1 MNNIVYMY
9 RRDIAPMWFTQWMP
23 EGYPIEFFDPEKT
36 YSVDTVFYYDMY
48 GGKWEELIEIFLE
61 RGHKI
66 IYDAKNEH
74 YVPIAKQWVL
84 DAFKRYPGQGMISIS
99 GDRAVDITGVNIQAT
114 PYWYWIV
121 DQDNFRRYKLHHF
134 HPQARYD
141 YKFFMTMSLARPDRD
156 YLYEKLQPVLS
167 ESLHSYRAH
176 GKYLPED
183 SNDDSWQRYINP
195 SWLERSCFTL
205 VVETYLQD
213 DRPTGLTLTKD
224 SNWFLCEK
232 TYKPLATQHPF
243 ILASTYKN
251 LSYVRQ
257 QGFETFPELW
267 DESYDDVP
275 NWTQRIQRIVEIIKE
290 IEINSF
296 DTAIVQEKLKYNQA
310 RFFDSELVKQLCDQT
325 VIQPIIEFANG

>member
-9 RRDIAPMWFTQWMP
+9 REEIAPAWFVQWMP
-23 EGYPIEFFDPEKT
+23 KDYPIEFFDPEKT
-36 YSVDTVFYYDMY
+36 YSIDTVFYYDMY

-74 YVPIAKQWVL
+74 YIPITKQWVL

-99 GDRAVDITGVNIQAT
+99 GDCAVDIAGVNIQAT
-114 PYWYWIV
+114 PYWYWIL
-121 DQDNFRRYKLHHF
+121 DQSGFRQFKLHHF
-134 HPQARYD
+134 YPQAQ

-183 SNDDSWQRYINP
+183 SDSAGWQRYINP

-224 SNWFLCEK
+224 DNWFLCEK

-267 DESYDDVP
+267 DESYDDIP
-275 NWTQRIQRIVEIIKE
+275 NWTLRIQRIVEIIKE
-290 IEINSF
+290 IEISAF

-310 RFFDSELVKQLCDQT
+310 RFFDSELVKQLCNET